1 MCSTPHPTPHT
12 AYLQIWYDESHEAF
26 ILLTTRGRG
35 STDDGGDGAPSEYRL
50 LSLPAGDLSPE
61 ITVPATVP
69 AFPAAPA
76 APTGTPA
83 GTPTGAIPGTPG
95 TPLRSSMSA
104 GGGGG
109 FSAEALGDLSV
120 RLSPPICVV
129 PQGDV
134 LDVKVSL
141 DASMIAIHRA
151 DRAVEVVDTATGQA
165 WTLACRSKSKNMILR
180 KGLIWIEDGQADG
193 SGSGGGGG
201 GLSALAAS
209 GIFGG
214 GGGGG
219 GGAAA
224 GRYTGGV
231 YGDEAAQRR
240 ERQERQQRQLLVL
253 VTRMGIEIFRF
264 SLSSKGAGSWKRS
277 NTLKYS
283 VEQYWYAPRSQVL
296 LFCVNARNGEMRAFI
311 LDSQYVWTW
320 GGVGRVGG
328 GQS

>member
-1 MCSTPHPTPHT
+1 
-12 AYLQIWYDESHEAF
+12 
-26 ILLTTRGRG
+26 
-35 STDDGGDGAPSEYRL
+35 
-50 LSLPAGDLSPE
+50 
-61 ITVPATVP
+61 
-69 AFPAAPA
+69 
-76 APTGTPA
+76 
-83 GTPTGAIPGTPG
+83 
-95 TPLRSSMSA
+95 
-104 GGGGG
+104 
-109 FSAEALGDLSV
+109 
-120 RLSPPICVV
+120 
-129 PQGDV
+129 V

-141 DASMIAIHRA
+141 DASMMAIHRA

-219 GGAAA
+219 AAA
-224 GRYTGGV
+224 GRHMGGV

-240 ERQERQQRQLLVL
+240 ERQQRQQRQLLVL

-264 SLSSKGAGSWKRS
+264 SLSNKGAGSWKRS

-311 LDSQYVWTW
+311 LDSQYVWRGRLGGGGAGRRGGAW
-320 GGVGRVGG
+320 GEGGVGGG
-328 GQS
+328 GS